1 MRGEWLSLTWGGFA
15 PIVGVRG
22 EFMRQVLLIEDEAN
36 IAEALR
42 FILSRDGWAVS
53 VIADGAL
60 ALSEVVRLRPDLV
73 ILDSMLPG
81 MSGLEILLALR
92 ADPANAALPIL
103 MLTAKGQLR
112 DREAAERAGV
122 TAFMSKP
129 FDNSEIR
136 AVVRELLGA

>member
-1 MRGEWLSLTWGGFA
+1 MTARGFA
-15 PIVGVRG
+15 RIVRFRG
-22 EFMRQVLLIEDEAN
+22 KFMRQVLLIEDEAN

-42 FILSRDGWAVS
+42 FILSRDGWLVS
-53 VIADGAL
+53 VVADGARAL
-60 ALSEVVRLRPDLV
+60 AEVLRLRPDLV

-103 MLTAKGQLR
+103 MLTAKGQVR

-136 AVVRELLGA
+136 AMVRELLGA

>member
-1 MRGEWLSLTWGGFA
+1 M
-15 PIVGVRG
+15 
-22 EFMRQVLLIEDEAN
+22 MRQVLLVEDEAN

-53 VIADGAL
+53 VLADGARAL
-60 ALSEVVRLRPDLV
+60 AEVARLRPDLV

-81 MSGLEILLALR
+81 MSGLEILTALR
-92 ADPANAALPIL
+92 ADPDHAGLPIL

-122 TAFMSKP
+122 SAFMSKP

-136 AVVRELLGA
+136 ALVRDLLGA

>member
-1 MRGEWLSLTWGGFA
+1 MTPAGFA
-15 PIVGVRG
+15 RIVGFRG

-53 VIADGAL
+53 VVADGAL
-60 ALSEVVRLRPDLV
+60 ALAEVARMRPDLV

-81 MSGLEILLALR
+81 MSGLEILTALR

-122 TAFMSKP
+122 SAFMSKP

-136 AVVRELLGA
+136 AMVRDMLGA

>member
-1 MRGEWLSLTWGGFA
+1 MTRGGFA

-60 ALSEVVRLRPDLV
+60 ALPEVVRLRPDLV